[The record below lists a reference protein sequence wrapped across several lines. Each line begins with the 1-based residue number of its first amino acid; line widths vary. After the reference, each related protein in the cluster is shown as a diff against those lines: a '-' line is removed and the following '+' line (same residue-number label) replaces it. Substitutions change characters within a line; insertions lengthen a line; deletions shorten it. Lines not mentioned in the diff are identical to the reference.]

1 MNRIEILGIIASV
14 FIVFSIVFKTT
25 SFKGTIL
32 MRSIN
37 LIGSSLFAV
46 YGSYMRAYSLV
57 ITNII
62 AIVISIYYLIQ
73 ETRWHRKDKLKEM

>member
-1 MNRIEILGIIASV
+1 MNRIEILGIIASA
-14 FIVFSIVFKTT
+14 FIVLSIVFKTT

-37 LIGSSLFAV
+37 IIGSSLFAV

-62 AIVISIYYLIQ
+62 AIAISIYYLIQ
-73 ETRWHRKDKLKEM
+73 ETRWHKKDNLKEM